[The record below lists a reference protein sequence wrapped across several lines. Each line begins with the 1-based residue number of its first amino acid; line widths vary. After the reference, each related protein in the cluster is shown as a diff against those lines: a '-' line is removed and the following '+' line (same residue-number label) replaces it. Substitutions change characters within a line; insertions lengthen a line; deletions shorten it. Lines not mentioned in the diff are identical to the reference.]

1 MNKIFSMSR
10 RRADSRGD
18 SESKISGLVLQK
30 KSSSFISPKFVIVLE
45 NCRNAI
51 RPGVNTLIL
60 LPYYLTSNK
69 LQIDEEGHKF

>member
-18 SESKISGLVLQK
+18 SESKISGLVLKK

-45 NCRNAI
+45 NYRNAI

-60 LPYYLTSNK
+60 LPYYLTSNR

>member
-30 KSSSFISPKFVIVLE
+30 KSSFISPKFVIVLE